1 MNELERLRLEEK
13 LIDKAMNDTFR
24 IITGKIT
31 LEKYLIEKE
40 KELDEDWALLFDGF
54 NNTMPTI
61 RTLDNMIDYFV
72 SLEEYEKCAE
82 LVKYKKKH
90 NLK

>member
-31 LEKYLIEKE
+31 LERYLIEKE